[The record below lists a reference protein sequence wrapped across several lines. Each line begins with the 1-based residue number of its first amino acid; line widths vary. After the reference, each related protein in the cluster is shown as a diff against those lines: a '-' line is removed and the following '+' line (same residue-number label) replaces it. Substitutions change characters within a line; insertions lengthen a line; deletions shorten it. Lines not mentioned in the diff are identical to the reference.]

1 MTTTAEPARVVAL
14 PTIDTPLSKKQWF
27 ILGVLCFTV
36 LLISLD
42 QTVLNVALPTLVKD
56 LHPSNSG
63 LEWIVDSYT
72 LIQAVL
78 ALLSGRLGDRFGHR
92 RMFVVGSATFGV
104 GSLGCALVH
113 STWPLVAMRVLTGL
127 GAVALM
133 PATLSIIVATFEG
146 HHRVRAIGIWAGIGG
161 VGGAAGPLVGGLLLQ
176 HFWWGSVFLINVPIA
191 AIAVIGGLIAIK
203 EKREADPAPVDT
215 LGVLLSALGLS
226 ALTAAVIF
234 APTDRW
240 GSRTVLSLI
249 AASLVLLIAFYRW
262 DSHRPE
268 ALIDFGLF
276 RNAGFSSGIGAVTA
290 MFFAMFGVSFLLSQ
304 YVQFVRGASVFGV
317 GIRFLPLALG
327 SMIGSNLS
335 PRLMHRFGIKPTLLS
350 GMTLVVAGLAT
361 LTALDVGTGYLLNGV
376 AFGCVG
382 FGMGLAI
389 APASNAVVSVL
400 PADKV
405 GIGSGLRTM
414 LQWLGGAFG
423 VAIVG
428 SIATSHYRGHVD
440 AAYATTLRGVPKGQ
454 RGAVSEQIGH
464 AAIVARQL
472 PKQLAEKVTSVT
484 DHAFVG
490 GMHLSSLVGLVV
502 TFLAVI
508 GVAVFMPNDIDI
520 DEEEAKLASTG

>member
-1 MTTTAEPARVVAL
+1 MTATAQPARVSAL
-14 PTIDTPLSKKQWF
+14 PTIDTPLSSKQLF
-27 ILGVLCFTV
+27 ILGVLCFTI

-92 RMFVVGSATFGV
+92 RMFVFGSATFGI

-127 GAVALM
+127 GAVSLM
-133 PATLSIIVATFEG
+133 PATLAIIVATFEG
-146 HHRVRAIGIWAGIGG
+146 QHRVRAIGIWAGIGG
-161 VGGAAGPLVGGLLLQ
+161 IGGAAGPLVGGVLLQ

-191 AIAVIGGLIAIK
+191 AIAVVGGLVAIK
-203 EKREADPAPVDT
+203 ETRVESPARIDVV
-215 LGVLLSALGLS
+215 GVLLSALGLS
-226 ALTAAVIF
+226 ALTSAVIF
-234 APTDRW
+234 APTDGW
-240 GSRTVLSLI
+240 ESRSVLGLI
-249 AASLVLLIAFYRW
+249 AASLILLVGFYRW
-262 DSHRPE
+262 DSHRDEP
-268 ALIDFGLF
+268 LIDFTLF
-276 RNAGFSSGIGAVTA
+276 RNAGYSSGIGAVTA

-304 YVQFVRGASVFGV
+304 YVQFVRGVSVFGV

-327 SMIGSNLS
+327 SLIGSNTS
-335 PRLMHRFGIKPTLLS
+335 ARLMHRFGIRPVLLT
-350 GMTLVVAGLAT
+350 GMSLVVTGLAC
-361 LTALDVGTGYLLNGV
+361 LTALEVNSGYLLNGI

-382 FGMGLAI
+382 LGMGLAI

-400 PADKV
+400 PPDKIGV
-405 GIGSGLRTM
+405 GSGLRTM

-428 SIATSHYRGHVD
+428 SIATAHYRGTVD
-440 AAYATTLRGVPKGQ
+440 AAYAGRLRGVPVGQ
-454 RGAVSEQIGH
+454 RSGISEQIGR
-464 AAIVARQL
+464 AALTAKQL
-472 PKQLAEKVTSVT
+472 PKGLAARVTSVT

-502 TFLAVI
+502 TILAVI
-508 GVAVFMPNDIDI
+508 GVAIFMPRDIDI
-520 DEEEAKLASTG
+520 DDEEAKLSSAG

>member
-1 MTTTAEPARVVAL
+1 MTATAQPARVSAL
-14 PTIDTPLSKKQWF
+14 PTIDTPLSSKQWF
-27 ILGVLCFTV
+27 ILGVLCFTI

-92 RMFVVGSATFGV
+92 RMFVLGSATFGI

-113 STWPLVAMRVLTGL
+113 STWPLVAMRVLTGF
-127 GAVALM
+127 GAIALM
-133 PATLSIIVATFEG
+133 PATLAIIVATFEG

-161 VGGAAGPLVGGLLLQ
+161 VGGAAGPLVGGVLLK

-191 AIAVIGGLIAIK
+191 AIAVVGGLVAIK
-203 EKREADPAPVDT
+203 ETRDRNPAPIDSV
-215 LGVLLSALGLS
+215 GVVLSALGLS

-234 APTDRW
+234 APTDGW
-240 GSRTVLSLI
+240 GSRTVLGLISASLI
-249 AASLVLLIAFYRW
+249 LLVAFYRW
-262 DSHRPE
+262 DSHQDAP
-268 ALIDFGLF
+268 LIDFTLF
-276 RNAGFSSGIGAVTA
+276 RNAGFSTGIGAVTA

-304 YVQFVRGASVFGV
+304 YVQFVRGVSVFGV

-327 SMIGSNLS
+327 SLIGSNTS
-335 PRLMHRFGIKPTLLS
+335 ARLMHRFGVRPVLLS
-350 GMTLVVAGLAT
+350 GMSLVVVGLT
-361 LTALDVGTGYLLNGV
+361 CLTALEVDSGYLLNGI
-376 AFGCVG
+376 AFTCVG
-382 FGMGLAI
+382 AGMGLAI

-400 PADKV
+400 PEDKV
-405 GIGSGLRTM
+405 GVGSGLRTM

-428 SIATSHYRGHVD
+428 SIATAHYRGRVN
-440 AAYATTLRGVPKGQ
+440 AAYAGPLRTVPVGQ
-454 RGAVSEQIGH
+454 RNTISEQIGR
-464 AAIVARQL
+464 AALTAKHL
-472 PKQLAEKVTSVT
+472 PKDVAAHVTSVT

-490 GMHLSSLVGLVV
+490 GMHLASLVGLIV
-502 TFLAVI
+502 TILAVI
-508 GVAVFMPNDIDI
+508 SVAIFMPRDIDI
-520 DEEEAKLASTG
+520 DEEEAKLSSTG

>member
-1 MTTTAEPARVVAL
+1 MTATAQPARVSAL
-14 PTIDTPLSKKQWF
+14 PTIDTPLSSKQWF
-27 ILGVLCFTV
+27 ILGVLCFTI

-113 STWPLVAMRVLTGL
+113 STWPLVAMRVLTGF
-127 GAVALM
+127 GAIALM
-133 PATLSIIVATFEG
+133 PATLAIIVATFEG

-161 VGGAAGPLVGGLLLQ
+161 VGGAAGPLVGGLLLK

-191 AIAVIGGLIAIK
+191 AIAIVGGLVAI
-203 EKREADPAPVDT
+203 EETRDRNPAKIDVA
-215 LGVLLSALGLS
+215 GVVLSALGLS

-234 APTDRW
+234 APTDGW
-240 GSRTVLSLI
+240 GSRTVVGLI
-249 AASLVLLIAFYRW
+249 AAALILLTGFYRW
-262 DSHRPE
+262 DSHQDEP
-268 ALIDFGLF
+268 LIDFTLF
-276 RNAGFSSGIGAVTA
+276 RKAGFSSGIAAVTA

-317 GIRFLPLALG
+317 GIRFLPLAAG
-327 SMIGSNLS
+327 SLIGSNIS
-335 PRLMHRFGIKPTLLS
+335 ARLMHRFGVRPVLLS
-350 GMTLVVAGLAT
+350 GMSLVVAGLAC
-361 LTALDVGTGYLLNGV
+361 LTALEVNSGYLLNGI
-376 AFGCVG
+376 AFACVG
-382 FGMGLAI
+382 TGMGLAI

-400 PADKV
+400 PEDKV
-405 GIGSGLRTM
+405 GVGSGLRTM

-428 SIATSHYRGHVD
+428 SIATAHYRGKVNS
-440 AAYATTLRGVPKGQ
+440 AFTGPLRGVPAGQ
-454 RGAVSEQIGH
+454 RSTVSEQIGRASL
-464 AAIVARQL
+464 AAQHL
-472 PKQLAEKVTSVT
+472 PKDLAAKVTSVT

-490 GMHLSSLVGLVV
+490 GMHLSSLVGLTV
-502 TFLAVI
+502 TVLAVI
-508 GVAVFMPNDIDI
+508 GVAIFMPRDIDI